1 MDALLKADANGNL
14 TKITHAEENYIAY
27 QIGLR
32 LSLDT
37 PGTSNAGLKASGS
50 GTTVGTFTDTSFDDA
65 VGSHDGSLTTT
76 TTTVTLKQT
85 TGTASESGGN
95 FHKPV
100 IFDRSATGDVVALK
114 AANDTELNTIVDRAL
129 LKTFA
134 NEHPGCRRLAAS
146 SPGGDW
152 TAALSNV
159 FTDTRTDG
167 TSINYSIW
175 IKTSGSVP
183 TKVAPQI
190 LHNTFDIKAMD
201 AAEIQYTFGQRA
213 KTRITATGIGTYL
226 LRNASQG
233 APTATGTWVA
243 KGTATD
249 TKQTTA
255 DVSYTRTSTGNFT
268 GNYDGQY
275 AGDYVG
281 NYGGQYAGDYVGN
294 YGGQF
299 VGDYVG
305 NYTGNFIGNYDATY
319 TRDSTRDSTD
329 NFTGDFTGNYDGQYA
344 GNFIGDYVRVRPAL
358 ETDNPYTRNSVVAAN
373 YAGYTGTITYTGDY
387 TGGIDA
393 AQHFTRVSTRDST
406 RLFASYT
413 ANFIGNYTGD
423 YVGAYTGDYLSAS
436 DVNYDGDDL
445 GSGDAFTRNSTAVF
459 TGNFTGNYTGNYD
472 GQYTRDSTAVFT
484 RNSQGNYDGAYT
496 RDSIGNYDGAYTR
509 DSIGNYDG
517 QFTRDSTDDFVGNY
531 SGETIQAG
539 NTTIDTYTLY
549 VRTA

>member
-1 MDALLKADANGNL
+1 VDALLKADANGNL
-14 TKITHAEENYIAY
+14 TKITHAEEDYIAY
-27 QIGLR
+27 QLGLK

-37 PGTSNAGLKASGS
+37 SGTSNAGLKASGS

-76 TTTVTLKQT
+76 TTNVTLKQT
-85 TGTASESGGN
+85 TGIASENGAN

-114 AANDTELNTIVDRAL
+114 AANSPEFTNIVDRIL

-175 IKTSGSVP
+175 IKTSGTAP

-190 LHNTFDIKAMD
+190 LHNDFDLKAMD
-201 AAEIQYTFGQRA
+201 EQEIQYTFGQRA
-213 KTRITATGIGTYL
+213 KTRITLTGIGTYQ

-255 DVSYTRTSTGNFT
+255 DVNYTRTSTGNFI

-281 NYGGQYAGDYVGN
+281 NYDGQFIGDYVGN
-294 YGGQF
+294 YDGQF
-299 VGDYVG
+299 
-305 NYTGNFIGNYDATY
+305 
-319 TRDSTRDSTD
+319 TRDSTSG
-329 NFTGDFTGNYDGQYA
+329 FTGNFVGNYDGQYA
-344 GNFIGDYVRVRPAL
+344 GNYTGNYDTVRPAL
-358 ETDNPYTRNSVVAAN
+358 ETDNQYTRTSTGAIN
-373 YAGYTGTITYTGDY
+373 YGSYTGAVAYTGNY
-387 TGGIDA
+387 TGGIDE
-393 AQHFTRVSTRDST
+393 AQHFTRVSTRVSQVS
-406 RLFASYT
+406 FASRT
-413 ANFIGNYTGD
+413 VSFTGNYTGD
-423 YVGAYTGDYLSAS
+423 YVGAYIGQYTRAS
-436 DVNYDGDDL
+436 DVGYDGN
-445 GSGDAFTRNSTAVF
+445 FTRDSTSVF
-459 TGNFTGNYTGNYD
+459 TGNFVGNYA
-472 GQYTRDSTAVFT
+472 GQYTRDSL
-484 RNSQGNYDGAYT
+484 GNYDGQ
-496 RDSIGNYDGAYTR
+496 YTR

-517 QFTRDSTDDFVGNY
+517 QFTRDSTDDFIGNY
-531 SGETIQAG
+531 AGETIQAS

>member
-233 APTATGTWVA
+233 APTAAGTWVA

-281 NYGGQYAGDYVGN
+281 NYDGQFIGDYVGN
-294 YGGQF
+294 YDGLF
-299 VGDYVG
+299 
-305 NYTGNFIGNYDATY
+305 
-319 TRDSTRDSTD
+319 TRDSTQ
-329 NFTGDFTGNYDGQYA
+329 GFTGNFVGNYEGQYA
-344 GNFIGDYVRVRPAL
+344 GNYEGNYTTVRPAL
-358 ETDNPYTRNSVVAAN
+358 ETDNAYTRNSVGAVN
-373 YAGYTGTITYTGDY
+373 YAGYTGAITYTGDY
-387 TGGIDA
+387 SGGIDP

-406 RLFASYT
+406 RSFNGYT
-413 ANFIGNYTGD
+413 ANFIGNFTGD
-423 YVGAYTGDYLSAS
+423 YVGAYTGNYISAS
-436 DVNYDGDDL
+436 DVSY
-445 GSGDAFTRNSTAVF
+445 SGNFTRDSTSVF
-459 TGNFTGNYTGNYD
+459 TGNFVGNYD
-472 GQYTRDSTAVFT
+472 GQFTRDSL
-484 RNSQGNYDGAYT
+484 GNYDGQF
-496 RDSIGNYDGAYTR
+496 TR

-531 SGETIQAG
+531 DGETIQAG

>member
-281 NYGGQYAGDYVGN
+281 NYD
-294 YGGQF
+294 GQF
-299 VGDYVG
+299 VGDYTG
-305 NYTGNFIGNYDATY
+305 NYTGDYTGNFTGNYDATY

-329 NFTGDFTGNYDGQYA
+329 DYTGNYTGNFTGNYDGQYA
-344 GNFIGDYVRVRPAL
+344 GNYEGNYDTVRPAL
-358 ETDNPYTRNSVVAAN
+358 ETDNLYVRVSTGSAN
-373 YAGYTGTITYTGDY
+373 YAGYTGGIAYSGDY
-387 TGGIDA
+387 SGGIDPN
-393 AQHFTRVSTRDST
+393 QHFTRVSTRNST
-406 RLFASYT
+406 RTFGAST
-413 ANFIGNYTGD
+413 ANFTGNYTGD
-423 YVGAYTGDYLSAS
+423 YVGAYVGQYISAS
-436 DVNYDGDDL
+436 DVGYD
-445 GSGDAFTRNSTAVF
+445 ATYTRDSTAVF
-459 TGNFTGNYTGNYD
+459 TRVSTGNFVGNYTGNYD

-484 RNSQGNYDGAYT
+484 RDSTRNSQ
-496 RDSIGNYDGAYTR
+496 GNYDGAYTR

-517 QFTRDSTDDFVGNY
+517 QFTRDSTDDYVGNY
-531 SGETIQAG
+531 DGETIQAG

>member
-1 MDALLKADANGNL
+1 MDALLKADGDGNL

-37 PGTSNAGLKASGS
+37 TGTSNGGLKASGS

-65 VGSHDGSLTTT
+65 VGTHDGSLTTT
-76 TTTVTLKQT
+76 TTTSTLKQT
-85 TGTASESGGN
+85 TGTASESAAD

-100 IFDRSATGDVVALK
+100 IFDRSATDNVVALK
-114 AANDTELNTIVDRAL
+114 AANSPEFTTIVDRIL

-134 NEHPGCRRLAAS
+134 NEHPGCRKLAAS

-152 TAALSNV
+152 TVALSNV

-175 IKTSGSVP
+175 IKTSGTAP

-190 LHNTFDIKAMD
+190 LHNDFDLKAMD
-201 AAEIQYTFGQRA
+201 EAEIQYTFGQRA
-213 KTRITATGIGTYL
+213 KTRITLTGVGTYL

-255 DVSYTRTSTGNFT
+255 VVNYSRTSTGNFLGNYDGQYSGDYVGNYDGQYSGDYT

-275 AGDYVG
+275 TRVSTRDSTSGFIGDY
-281 NYGGQYAGDYVGN
+281 A
-294 YGGQF
+294 
-299 VGDYVG
+299 G
-305 NYTGNFIGNYDATY
+305 NYTGNYDT
-319 TRDSTRDSTD
+319 
-329 NFTGDFTGNYDGQYA
+329 
-344 GNFIGDYVRVRPAL
+344 VRPAL
-358 ETDNPYTRNSVVAAN
+358 ESDNQYTRVSSGTVSYNGNTGTAYYTGN
-373 YAGYTGTITYTGDY
+373 YAGGLDT
-387 TGGIDA
+387 
-393 AQHFTRVSTRDST
+393 AQHFTRVSTRIT
-406 RLFASYT
+406 QATFASRT
-413 ANFIGNYTGD
+413 VSFTGNYTGD
-423 YVGAYTGDYLSAS
+423 YVGAYIGQYTRTS
-436 DVNYDGDDL
+436 DVAY
-445 GSGDAFTRNSTAVF
+445 SGEY
-459 TGNFTGNYTGNYD
+459 TGNFVGNYTGNYD
-472 GQYTRDSTAVFT
+472 GQFT
-484 RNSQGNYDGAYT
+484 RNSIGNYDGQFT
-496 RDSIGNYDGAYTR
+496 RDSIGNYDGE
-509 DSIGNYDG
+509 
-517 QFTRDSTDDFVGNY
+517 FTRDSTDDFVGNY
-531 SGETIQAG
+531 SGETIQAS

>member
-1 MDALLKADANGNL
+1 VDALLKADANGNL
-14 TKITHAEENYIAY
+14 TKITHAEEDYIAY

-50 GTTVGTFTDTSFDDA
+50 GTTVGTFSDTSFDDA

-76 TTTVTLKQT
+76 TTNVTLKQT
-85 TGTASESGGN
+85 TGTATESGAN

-114 AANDTELNTIVDRAL
+114 AANSPEFTNIVDRIL

-175 IKTSGSVP
+175 IKTSGTAP

-190 LHNTFDIKAMD
+190 LHNDFDLKAMD
-201 AAEIQYTFGQRA
+201 EAEIQYTFGQRA
-213 KTRITATGIGTYL
+213 KTRISLTGIGTYL

-255 DVSYTRTSTGNFT
+255 DVNYTRTSTGNFI
-268 GNYDGQY
+268 GNFIGNY

-281 NYGGQYAGDYVGN
+281 NYGGQYTRVSTRDDLEDYA
-294 YGGQF
+294 
-299 VGDYVG
+299 
-305 NYTGNFIGNYDATY
+305 GNYDGQY
-319 TRDSTRDSTD
+319 TRVSTRDSTD
-329 NFTGDFTGNYDGQYA
+329 IFAANFL
-344 GNFIGDYVRVRPAL
+344 GDYITVRPAL
-358 ETDNPYTRNSVVAAN
+358 ETDNQYTRVSTGAIN
-373 YAGYTGTITYTGDY
+373 YGGYSGAVGYTGNY

-393 AQHFTRVSTRDST
+393 AQHFTRVSTRVSQVN
-406 RLFASYT
+406 FAGRTESFT
-413 ANFIGNYTGD
+413 GNYTGD
-423 YVGAYTGDYLSAS
+423 YVGAYTGEY
-436 DVNYDGDDL
+436 
-445 GSGDAFTRNSTAVF
+445 TRESNLEY
-459 TGNFTGNYTGNYD
+459 TGNFVGNFTGNYD
-472 GQYTRDSTAVFT
+472 GQYVGNYVGDYVGNYT
-484 RNSQGNYDGAYT
+484 GNYDGAYT
-496 RDSIGNYDGAYTR
+496 RDSIGNYAGT
-509 DSIGNYDG
+509 
-517 QFTRDSTDDFVGNY
+517 FTRDSTNNFIGNY
-531 SGETIQAG
+531 AGETIQAG